1 MIAQQKEQEL
11 VQCRVLIEEKL
22 GWGSS
27 ENWSNQDFEQLSEQL
42 AEETGVTLSSTTLK
56 RVWGRVKYN
65 SAPTSTTLNALAAY
79 IGYQNWRHYQNV
91 KHDLQPVEAES
102 NNTPFIQSGPTFEPV
117 QTREQPRTH
126 RLWWTAVALLV
137 ALIGILAFIQTA
149 PKPLLASDY
158 VFSSRPVTTGIP
170 NSVVF
175 NYEASASHTDSVF
188 IQQSWDP
195 KRRQLV
201 PKNGRQHTSIY
212 YYPGYFRAKL
222 VIGKQIV
229 QEHDLIIP
237 SEGWH
242 VAVRQEPVPVYFNSS
257 EAIHDGV
264 LHLPAAVIQQK
275 NISMQPTLP
284 DVQYR
289 YVQNL
294 NGLMNDNF
302 VFETRLKND
311 YKQGSAACQNVNLMI
326 LCRNEMFSIPLTAKG
341 CVGNIG
347 LYLAEHEA
355 HSTTSDLSAFG
366 ADLSQWVTVRCEV
379 KNKHL
384 RLLINGKKA
393 YEATLTNNPV
403 GIVGIS
409 YNFEGT
415 GSVDYTRFSRPN
427 GEVVFEDNFNQVLAL
442 K

>member
-1 MIAQQKEQEL
+1 VPQKNQEL
-11 VQCRVLIEEKL
+11 GQCRVLIEEKL
-22 GWGSS
+22 GWGCS
-27 ENWSNQDFEQLSEQL
+27 ENWSNQDFDQLSEQL

-56 RVWGRVKYN
+56 RVWGRVKYD
-65 SAPTSTTLNALAAY
+65 SAPTTTTLNALAAY

-91 KHDLQPVEAES
+91 QQDLQPVEPES
-102 NNTPFIQSGPTFEPV
+102 NNQLFIYPEPAPPV
-117 QTREQPRTH
+117 QTKLQLRTLH
-126 RLWWTAVALLV
+126 PWWTAAMLLV
-137 ALIGILAFIQTA
+137 ALIGIFIFIQMIQ
-149 PKPLLASDY
+149 KPLPASDFA
-158 VFSSRPVTTGIP
+158 FSSLPVTKGIP
-170 NSVVF
+170 NSVIF
-175 NYEASASHTDSVF
+175 NYDASASPSDSVF

-201 PKNGRQHTSIY
+201 PKKGRQHTSIY

-222 VIGKQIV
+222 LIGKQIV
-229 QEHDLIIP
+229 QEHNLIIP

-242 VAVRQEPVPVYFNSS
+242 VAIKQEPVPVYFNST
-257 EAIHDGV
+257 EVIHNGV
-264 LHLPAAVIQQK
+264 LHLSVAAIQQQ
-275 NISMQPTLP
+275 NIPMQPTP
-284 DVQYR
+284 PEVQYR
-289 YVQNL
+289 YVQNFKR
-294 NGLMNDNF
+294 LMNDNF

-311 YKQGSAACQNVNLMI
+311 YKQGSAACQNINLMI
-326 LCRNEMFSIPLTAKG
+326 LCRNQMFSIPLTAKG

-347 LYLAEHEA
+347 LFLAGHEA

-379 KNKHL
+379 KRKHL
-384 RLLINGKKA
+384 RLLVNGKKA
-393 YEATLTNNPV
+393 YEATLTNTPV

-427 GEVVFEDNFNQVLAL
+427 GEVVFEEDFNQVLAV